1 MAIPLVRAKK
11 KDISFIQYFKLAF
24 KAAVSIV
31 LNIQLGLLY
40 SAQGFIVKYA
50 KGHIPQHNIAGVQPA
65 VSFVGLFLKALF
77 ENVYTVGVSQQ
88 IVEVME
94 VYQILFHIQR
104 CVENL

>member
-11 KDISFIQYFKLAF
+11 EDISFIQYLKLAF

-31 LNIQLGLLY
+31 LCFQPGLFHPP
-40 SAQGFIVKYA
+40 QGFIIEYA
-50 KGHIPQHNIAGVQPA
+50 KGYIPQHNITGVQPA
-65 VSFVGLFLKALF
+65 VPFVGLFFKALF

-94 VYQILFHIQR
+94 VSGR
-104 CVENL
+104 